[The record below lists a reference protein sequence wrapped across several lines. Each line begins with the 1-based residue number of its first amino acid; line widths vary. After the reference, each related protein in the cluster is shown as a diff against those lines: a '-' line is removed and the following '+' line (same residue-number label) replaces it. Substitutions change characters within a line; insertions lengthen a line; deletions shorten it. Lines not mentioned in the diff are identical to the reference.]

1 MPNLNR
7 QLANEF
13 LIEGVLPSEWPRLV
27 RLCAHFTGDHDA
39 AEDLAQETLIEAWR
53 HQDRVYDWQGYS
65 SWLSAIARNLSLRWV
80 RQRGIEQA
88 HLALPPH
95 PAPDTAAQADD
106 LPDDR
111 DDFTV
116 DLERA
121 ELADLLDRALALL
134 PADSR
139 RVLVEKYIDDLPLG
153 EIAGRLG
160 LSTGAVAVRLHRGRL
175 ALRRVLSTDLR
186 QAAASYDLPAPATEG
201 WQETRIWCPICG
213 QRRLSGRLVASTGEL
228 ALRCANCTPA
238 PDVYIGYAQLPTLQ
252 GIKSFRPAL
261 SRLLS
266 WSDDQFRRRRT
277 GRAMACLFCG
287 HPAQMHDRRPSDAPE
302 VLPQINPLYVTCER
316 CGETTSTA
324 HAAIALCLP
333 EGQRFWKAHPKIR
346 LQPTTD
352 INAAGSNAIVSS
364 FASLTDSARLDV
376 VTTRDTIEVIGV
388 HSFP

>member
-1 MPNLNR
+1 
-7 QLANEF
+7 
-13 LIEGVLPSEWPRLV
+13 
-27 RLCAHFTGDHDA
+27 
-39 AEDLAQETLIEAWR
+39 
-53 HQDRVYDWQGYS
+53 
-65 SWLSAIARNLSLRWV
+65 LRWV
-80 RQRGIEQA
+80 RQRGREQA
-88 HLALPPH
+88 HLALPSNH
-95 PAPDTAAQADD
+95 APDTAAHAEE

-175 ALRRVLSTDLR
+175 ALRRVLTTDLQ
-186 QAAASYDLPAPATEG
+186 QAAASYDLLVPAADG

-213 QRRLSGRLVASTGEL
+213 QHRLSGKLVTSTGEL
-228 ALRCANCTPA
+228 ALRCADCTPI
-238 PDVYIGYAQLPTLQ
+238 PDAYIAYAQLPNLQ

-261 SRLLS
+261 SRVLI
-266 WSDDQFRRRRT
+266 WSDEHFRRRRT
-277 GRAMACLFCG
+277 GRVVACLICG
-287 HPAQMHDRRPSDAPE
+287 HPAQMHDRRPSDVPE
-302 VLPQINPLYVTCER
+302 VLPQIHPLYVTCER

-324 HAAIALCLP
+324 HAAIALSLP
-333 EGQRFWKAHPKIR
+333 EGQRFWKAHPKMR
-346 LQPTTD
+346 LQPTAEID
-352 INAAGSNAIVSS
+352 AAGSNAIITS

-376 VTTRDTIEVIGV
+376 VTTRDTIEVISV
-388 HSFP
+388 HMYP